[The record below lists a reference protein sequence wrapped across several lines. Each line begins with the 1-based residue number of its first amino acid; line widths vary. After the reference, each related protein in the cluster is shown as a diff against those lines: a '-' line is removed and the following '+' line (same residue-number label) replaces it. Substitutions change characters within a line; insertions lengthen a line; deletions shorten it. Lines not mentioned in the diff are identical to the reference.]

1 MTQGAKTAI
10 VTGAARGIGA
20 AIATRLAAAGYA
32 VVINYATHAAEAE
45 AVRDAIVKAGG
56 KAAIRQADITCET
69 EAAALIDFAV
79 ETFGPLHLLVN
90 NAGIAIGRPLAEIDA
105 AHITDLTAVN
115 IAGLLFASKHAAR
128 RFPAAGGVIVNI
140 SSVNATSPVPG
151 GAVYSA
157 TKAAVNAITV
167 SLARELGAQQ
177 IRVNAL
183 APGLTMTDRYAAEIP
198 EDAKQSVIA
207 ETPLGRL
214 GLPDDIAGVV
224 VFLASDDARW
234 VTGQIIAASG
244 GAV

>member
-1 MTQGAKTAI
+1 VWLNVTQGAKTAV

-20 AIATRLAAAGYA
+20 AIATRLGAAGYA

-45 AVRDAIVKAGG
+45 AVRDAIICAGG
-56 KAAIRQADITCET
+56 QAATRQADITCET

-90 NAGIAIGRPLAEIDA
+90 NAGIAIGRPLAEID
-105 AHITDLTAVN
+105 DLTAVN
-115 IAGLLFASKHAAR
+115 IAGLLLASKHAAR
-128 RFPAAGGVIVNI
+128 VFPAAGGVIVNI

-167 SLARELGAQQ
+167 SLARELGTRQ

-183 APGLTMTDRYAAEIP
+183 APGLTMTARYAAEIP
-198 EDAKQSVIA
+198 EEAKQSVIA

-234 VTGQIIAASG
+234 VTGQIIGASG

>member
-1 MTQGAKTAI
+1 VTNKTAI

-32 VVINYATHAAEAE
+32 VVINYATRAAEAE
-45 AVRDAIVKAGG
+45 AVRAAIVNSGG
-56 KAAIRQADITCET
+56 RALTRQADISSET
-69 EAAALIDFAV
+69 QAAALVDFAV
-79 ETFGPLHLLVN
+79 EAFGPLHLLVN

-105 AHITDLTAVN
+105 AHVNELVGVN
-115 IAGLLFASKHAAR
+115 IAGLLFACKHAAR
-128 RFPAAGGVIVNI
+128 VFPAAGGVIVNI
-140 SSVNATSPVPG
+140 SSINATSPVPG

-157 TKAAVNAITV
+157 TKAAMNAITV
-167 SLARELGAQQ
+167 SLARELGGRQ

-198 EDAKQSVIA
+198 EDAKQHVIE

-234 VTGQIIAASG
+234 ITGQIIAASG